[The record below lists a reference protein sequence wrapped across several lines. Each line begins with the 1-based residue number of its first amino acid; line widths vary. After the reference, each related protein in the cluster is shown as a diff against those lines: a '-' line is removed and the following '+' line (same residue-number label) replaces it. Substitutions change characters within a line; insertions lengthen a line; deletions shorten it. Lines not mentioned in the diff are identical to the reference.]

1 MIKKGFICIICK
13 HYYLILML
21 ITFDTVYLLR
31 LRLGR
36 SGGIWILVVGT
47 DAGLNL
53 HIRQQIICEKAV
65 ATEGKFFVINVI
77 GSDFENIIILN
88 IEVTPAP

>member
-1 MIKKGFICIICK
+1 M
-13 HYYLILML
+13 
-21 ITFDTVYLLR
+21 
-31 LRLGR
+31 
-36 SGGIWILVVGT
+36 VGT

-88 IEVTPAP
+88 KKINKKTKLVSGTVKKVAHH